1 MEQFPSV
8 QVWDADM
15 QPISI
20 IPSSVYDY
28 FRYERHLRTPD
39 VFELQINKNRPK
51 AETLLSPDAFFLV
64 YMDGSAARIGR
75 IEQLE
80 CSLPESGLGDEKLI
94 IKGRSG
100 GMFAERIASAYT
112 STGTGYDTQ
121 TGAAESL
128 MRHYVDVNSIA
139 ALDGGGNSA
148 PNRTIPNLTLA
159 TDEGRGTTCT
169 YSARY
174 ETVAEVLQALAYAGG
189 LGWEVILDTT
199 TRELVFQ
206 IIAGTDHSSTSESP
220 VIFSPQL
227 GNLLSIDYMHSLLD
241 RKSLAYVGGS
251 GEDASRIIQ
260 TVYLDSTEPSGYD
273 RREVFVDASNTSL
286 IAELTTAGQSE
297 LEEMAG
303 TVFLDASLISS
314 APLKYGEDYNLGDT
328 VTVTYGGVATA
339 DVQIISIV
347 DEIVGGGRGAVRKVS
362 AKLGTE
368 PADIRR
374 IVRRTTRKTIE
385 QTK

>member
-1 MEQFPSV
+1 
-8 QVWDADM
+8 
-15 QPISI
+15 
-20 IPSSVYDY
+20 
-28 FRYERHLRTPD
+28 
-39 VFELQINKNRPK
+39 
-51 AETLLSPDAFFLV
+51 
-64 YMDGSAARIGR
+64 
-75 IEQLE
+75 
-80 CSLPESGLGDEKLI
+80 
-94 IKGRSG
+94 
-100 GMFAERIASAYT
+100 
-112 STGTGYDTQ
+112 
-121 TGAAESL
+121 
-128 MRHYVDVNSIA
+128 
-139 ALDGGGNSA
+139 
-148 PNRTIPNLTLA
+148 
-159 TDEGRGTTCT
+159 
-169 YSARY
+169 
-174 ETVAEVLQALAYAGG
+174 
-189 LGWEVILDTT
+189 
-199 TRELVFQ
+199 
-206 IIAGTDHSSTSESP
+206 
-220 VIFSPQL
+220 
-227 GNLLSIDYMHSLLD
+227 MHSLLD

-260 TVYLDSTEPSGYD
+260 TVYLDGTEPSGYD